1 MNDLSRYRVAAKVAG
16 FHILSS
22 VLVAALAAWVVFGVW
37 YVYPYGELAGG
48 RELFLLVVAVDVV
61 SGPMLTFVLFNPKK
75 PRRELWLDLGL
86 VVLIQLAALG
96 YGLGTVWQARPLF
109 LVHEVDRYRVI
120 SGPDVEAGAVKA
132 LPANLRPQFWA
143 GPRVV
148 GIRPPKNAEEH
159 NRVLFEA
166 ATGGRDYGD
175 RPEFYVPYDEAAA
188 EKAGL
193 RARPLAAFL
202 EKYPSQLEAA
212 QNLARDKQ
220 ADTAQW
226 SYLPVAARQD
236 WIAVVNK
243 QGQIQGFLKGDGF

>member
-1 MNDLSRYRVAAKVAG
+1 MPDLSRYRVAAKVAG

-61 SGPMLTFVLFNPKK
+61 CGPLLTFVLFNPIK
-75 PRRELWLDLGL
+75 PLRELWLDLGL

-120 SGPDVEAGAVKA
+120 SGPDVEAGAIKA

-143 GPRVV
+143 GPQVV
-148 GIRPPKNAEEH
+148 GLRPPKNAEEH
-159 NRVLFEA
+159 NKVLFEA
-166 ATGGRDYGD
+166 AAGGRDYGD
-175 RPEFYVPYDEAAA
+175 RPEFYVPYDDAAA

-202 EKYPSQLEAA
+202 AKYPSQQEGA
-212 QNLARDKQ
+212 QNLVRDKQ
-220 ADTAQW
+220 TDTTQW
-226 SYLPVAARQD
+226 RYLPVAARQD

-243 QGQIQGFLKGDGF
+243 QGRIQGFLKGDGF